1 MAARGAF
8 SSTILECTGAF
19 STLPK
24 CQIEFLRRFGFK
36 RYDIPGDGNC
46 FYRALAKYYELS
58 RRAGYPA
65 LPKDYHKELR
75 EIVVLKMCEDIDRVK
90 EVLIIN
96 NNSND
101 PAAVAYQKVL
111 DNLRKDGLWNAANAD
126 PVHEYAAI
134 ALDRRI
140 RIFNKSASIDA
151 TRIRTGRLANGSYTY
166 GTRPAQNAKIVC
178 YIFNESKRNM
188 GSIDLLR
195 VGDGHYEL
203 LYPEDPSA
211 PNAVNVATGNVAV
224 PAGPTPAP
232 EDLIAPRLAT
242 ILAAKSPEERA
253 IADNCLVPP
262 ASRATA
268 KKATTAKAIATKATA
283 TKPIKV
289 SPTPN
294 VTVRKSRANKFNNNI
309 EKAIAASLASVKI
322 EAEKAPTLRPRP
334 VVAPGSNASRN
345 TAKKANA
352 VKKIAN
358 ALKETRL
365 NNTRKRSSS
374 LENALEAIAEQKRAE
389 TLAIKRKEASIKAA
403 AMKAEAAKI
412 VAAKKA
418 EEAVKKAAKKADA
431 TVAVPRKGPVVAP
444 IGLRRSSSL
453 ENALKAI
460 ENANAKAKKT
470 EESNNEASNNE
481 KEALAFQRILEESMM
496 KFKIK
501 NNKNK

>member
-1 MAARGAF
+1 MRNLRKNQKRGGLQYTANVYNCGTKVKVTECIRNFAAANNF
-8 SSTILECTGAF
+8 TVVQ
-19 STLPK
+19 TL
-24 CQIEFLRRFGFK
+24 
-36 RYDIPGDGNC
+36 DDGNC
-46 FYRALAKYYELS
+46 FYDTLSKYGNRSENVRLNKGHMDL
-58 RRAGYPA
+58 RREIIGTMIANKAEYAPYFV
-65 LPKDYHKELR
+65 KDETVSPEGNAIEVNVDKELHKFLR
-75 EIVVLKMCEDIDRVK
+75 SGQWVGWMGDVIPQVAADILGVNIVIYDVRPSNVIDRITIHPVAGAAATT
-90 EVLIIN
+90 VNMLRTN
-96 NNSND
+96 GSHFRLLW
-101 PAAVAYQKVL
+101 PAA
-111 DNLRKDGLWNAANAD
+111 AA
-126 PVHEYAAI
+126 VI
-134 ALDRRI
+134 
-140 RIFNKSASIDA
+140 
-151 TRIRTGRLANGSYTY
+151 
-166 GTRPAQNAKIVC
+166 PA
-178 YIFNESKRNM
+178 
-188 GSIDLLR
+188 
-195 VGDGHYEL
+195 
-203 LYPEDPSA
+203 SA
-211 PNAVNVATGNVAV
+211 PSV
-224 PAGPTPAP
+224 
-232 EDLIAPRLAT
+232 
-242 ILAAKSPEERA
+242 
-253 IADNCLVPP
+253 
-262 ASRATA
+262 TA
-268 KKATTAKAIATKATA
+268 KKPRVAK
-283 TKPIKV
+283 
-289 SPTPN
+289 STPN
-294 VTVRKSRANKFNNNI
+294 VTAKNSHAKKFNNNI

-358 ALKETRL
+358 VLKETRL

>member
-1 MAARGAF
+1 M
-8 SSTILECTGAF
+8 
-19 STLPK
+19 
-24 CQIEFLRRFGFK
+24 
-36 RYDIPGDGNC
+36 
-46 FYRALAKYYELS
+46 
-58 RRAGYPA
+58 
-65 LPKDYHKELR
+65 
-75 EIVVLKMCEDIDRVK
+75 
-90 EVLIIN
+90 
-96 NNSND
+96 
-101 PAAVAYQKVL
+101 
-111 DNLRKDGLWNAANAD
+111 
-126 PVHEYAAI
+126 
-134 ALDRRI
+134 
-140 RIFNKSASIDA
+140 
-151 TRIRTGRLANGSYTY
+151 
-166 GTRPAQNAKIVC
+166 GT
-178 YIFNESKRNM
+178 
-188 GSIDLLR
+188 IDLLR

-203 LYPEDPSA
+203 LYPEDPSVA
-211 PNAVNVATGNVAV
+211 NAVNIATGNVAV
-224 PAGPTPAP
+224 PVGPQL
-232 EDLIAPRLAT
+232 EAPRLAT

>member
-58 RRAGYPA
+58 RRAGHPA

-140 RIFNKSASIDA
+140 RIFNKSASIDEQ
-151 TRIRTGRLANGSYTY
+151 RIKLRRLDNGSFLYRTI
-166 GTRPAQNAKIVC
+166 PAQNAKIVC
-178 YIFNESKRNM
+178 YIFNEDKRNM
-188 GSIDLLR
+188 GTIDLLR

-203 LYPEDPSA
+203 LYPEDPSVA
-211 PNAVNVATGNVAV
+211 NAVNIATGNVAV

>member
-8 SSTILECTGAF
+8 SSTILECIGAF

-140 RIFNKSASIDA
+140 RIFNKSDSIDA

-166 GTRPAQNAKIVC
+166 RTIPAQNAKIVC
-178 YIFNESKRNM
+178 YIFNEGKRNM
-188 GSIDLLR
+188 GTIDLLR

-224 PAGPTPAP
+224 PVGPAPAP

-253 IADNCLVPP
+253 IADNCLVPS

-374 LENALEAIAEQKRAE
+374 LENALEAIAEQERAE
-389 TLAIKRKEASIKAA
+389 TLARKRKEASIKAV

-418 EEAVKKAAKKADA
+418 EAAAKKAGLA
-431 TVAVPRKGPVVAP
+431 AKREVAVVTPRKRLVVAP

-460 ENANAKAKKT
+460 ENANAKAKENK
-470 EESNNEASNNE
+470 ESNNEALALQ
-481 KEALAFQRILEESMM
+481 EALLASM
-496 KFKIK
+496 KI
-501 NNKNK
+501 NNKKK

>member
-1 MAARGAF
+1 MIANKAEYAPYFVKDETVSPEGNA
-8 SSTILECTGAF
+8 
-19 STLPK
+19 
-24 CQIEFLRRFGFK
+24 IEVNVDKELHKFLRSGQWVGWMGDVIPQVAADILGVNIVI
-36 RYDIPGDGNC
+36 YDVRPSN
-46 FYRALAKYYELS
+46 
-58 RRAGYPA
+58 
-65 LPKDYHKELR
+65 
-75 EIVVLKMCEDIDRVK
+75 VIDRITIHPVAGAAATT
-90 EVLIIN
+90 VNMLRTN
-96 NNSND
+96 GSHFRLLW
-101 PAAVAYQKVL
+101 PAA
-111 DNLRKDGLWNAANAD
+111 AA
-126 PVHEYAAI
+126 VI
-134 ALDRRI
+134 
-140 RIFNKSASIDA
+140 
-151 TRIRTGRLANGSYTY
+151 
-166 GTRPAQNAKIVC
+166 PA
-178 YIFNESKRNM
+178 
-188 GSIDLLR
+188 
-195 VGDGHYEL
+195 
-203 LYPEDPSA
+203 SA
-211 PNAVNVATGNVAV
+211 PSV
-224 PAGPTPAP
+224 
-232 EDLIAPRLAT
+232 
-242 ILAAKSPEERA
+242 
-253 IADNCLVPP
+253 
-262 ASRATA
+262 TA
-268 KKATTAKAIATKATA
+268 KKPRVAK
-283 TKPIKV
+283 
-289 SPTPN
+289 STPN

-481 KEALAFQRILEESMM
+481 KDALALQRALEESMM

-501 NNKNK
+501 NNKKK

>member
-1 MAARGAF
+1 
-8 SSTILECTGAF
+8 
-19 STLPK
+19 
-24 CQIEFLRRFGFK
+24 
-36 RYDIPGDGNC
+36 
-46 FYRALAKYYELS
+46 
-58 RRAGYPA
+58 
-65 LPKDYHKELR
+65 
-75 EIVVLKMCEDIDRVK
+75 
-90 EVLIIN
+90 
-96 NNSND
+96 
-101 PAAVAYQKVL
+101 
-111 DNLRKDGLWNAANAD
+111 
-126 PVHEYAAI
+126 
-134 ALDRRI
+134 
-140 RIFNKSASIDA
+140 
-151 TRIRTGRLANGSYTY
+151 
-166 GTRPAQNAKIVC
+166 
-178 YIFNESKRNM
+178 M

-389 TLAIKRKEASIKAA
+389 TLAIKRKEASIKAT